1 MVAFAIGA
9 MLGGL
14 VLALIVSSLFTIA
27 LLFTIPAFLVFYMC
41 FSACC
46 YGKRGEQEKVES
58 RLGELVSESM
68 KAIRLI
74 IATG

>member
-1 MVAFAIGA
+1 MTFAIGA

-27 LLFTIPAFLVFYMC
+27 LLFTLATLLVFYMC

-46 YGKRGEQEKVES
+46 YGKRGEKDKVES
-58 RLGELVSESM
+58 GLGELVSESM
-68 KAIRLI
+68 RAIRLI